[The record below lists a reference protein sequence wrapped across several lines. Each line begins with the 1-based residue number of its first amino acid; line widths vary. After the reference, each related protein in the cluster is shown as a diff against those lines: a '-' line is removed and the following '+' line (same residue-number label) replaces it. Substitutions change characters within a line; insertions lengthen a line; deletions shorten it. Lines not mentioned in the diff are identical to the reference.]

1 MDPRCH
7 YRPQEDDSRPGTSQE
22 DPHKNQDTFKKKIK
36 CCFSAEEQEILVK
49 EVTEHQH
56 QLFVTSKLPISR
68 REALWQQIVDKIN
81 SVAEVRRTVIECKKR
96 WHDCKRR
103 TKEKMDRN
111 RKAALQTGG
120 GSPAHQEALDHMEE
134 MVAAVIPEEIV
145 TGIQG
150 QDSADYHETTHMQ
163 EEDGSPADMPVPD
176 FPDDMDDEPINI
188 PQETIQKVLDTLQT
202 PPSVTRRSTEQAA
215 IAEDPPTTPIV
226 RPASSNTAEDSD
238 NTGTSFERTVV
249 GVQRE
254 LAKEVR
260 VGMQNMAASLEG
272 VCSCMMSSADQAA
285 AMQALTSILQGLQET
300 FKEFTTAVRELP
312 QHLAPQTFHCMHKCN
327 HDSLRADLAAYHC
340 DVAAILKNL
349 QILLAAVL
357 PLRPSQ
363 GAATGMSDFTS
374 SNTEVCVAPSQPTTT
389 RTKQATHTSEEEDM
403 EQITF
408 TRKSTRKH

>member
-1 MDPRCH
+1 MDPRCL
-7 YRPQEDDSRPGTSQE
+7 YRPQEDGNRPENSQE
-22 DPHKNQDTFKKKIK
+22 DPHKNQDREKKKRK
-36 CCFSAEEQEILVK
+36 FRFSAEEQDILVR

-56 QLFVTSKLPISR
+56 QLFVISKLPISR
-68 REALWQQIVDKIN
+68 REAIWQQIVDKIN
-81 SVAEVRRTVIECKKR
+81 SVAEVRRTVIVCKKR

-103 TKEKMDRN
+103 TKKKMARN
-111 RKAALQTGG
+111 RKEALQTGG

-145 TGIQG
+145 TGIPE
-150 QDSADYHETTHMQ
+150 QDSADYQETTHMR
-163 EEDGSPADMPVPD
+163 EDDGSPADMPVQD
-176 FPDDMDDEPINI
+176 YPDDMNDELTNI
-188 PQETIQKVLDTLQT
+188 SHQTLQDVLETLQT

-215 IAEDPPTTPIV
+215 ITEDPPTTLIV

-238 NTGTSFERTVV
+238 DTCTSFERTVV

-260 VGMQNMAASLEG
+260 VGMQTMAASLEG
-272 VCSCMMSSADQAA
+272 VRSCMMSTEEQAA
-285 AMQALTSILQGLQET
+285 AMQGRTPILQEIDKRL
-300 FKEFTTAVRELP
+300 KEISTAVIQLTK
-312 QHLAPQTFHCMHKCN
+312 HLQQESCQRVHECN
-327 HDSLRADLAAYHC
+327 IETLRADLAAYHH
-340 DVAAILKNL
+340 DVAAILKNQ

-363 GAATGMSDFTS
+363 VAAAGMSDSTS
-374 SNTEVCVAPSQPTTT
+374 SNTEVCVAPSQPPPP
-389 RTKQATHTSEEEDM
+389 RTEEATHTSEEEDM

>member
-7 YRPQEDDSRPGTSQE
+7 YRPQEEYSRPGTSQE
-22 DPHKNQDTFKKKIK
+22 DPHKNQDTFKKKRK

-68 REALWQQIVDKIN
+68 REAVWQQIVDKIN
-81 SVAEVRRTVIECKKR
+81 SVAEVRRTIIECKKR

-103 TKEKMDRN
+103 TKEKMARN

-134 MVAAVIPEEIV
+134 MVADVIPEEIV

-150 QDSADYHETTHMQ
+150 LDSADYQETTHMQ

-176 FPDDMDDEPINI
+176 FPDDMDDEAINI
-188 PQETIQKVLDTLQT
+188 PQETIQKVLETLQT

-215 IAEDPPTTPIV
+215 IAEEPPTTPIV
-226 RPASSNTAEDSD
+226 RPASSKTAEDSD
-238 NTGTSFERTVV
+238 DTGTSFERTVV

-272 VCSCMMSSADQAA
+272 MRLCMMPSADQAA
-285 AMQALTSILQGLQET
+285 AMQALTSNLQELQKT
-300 FKEFTTAVRELP
+300 QKEISTAVIQLT
-312 QHLAPQTFHCMHKCN
+312 QHLQ
-327 HDSLRADLAAYHC
+327 
-340 DVAAILKNL
+340 
-349 QILLAAVL
+349 
-357 PLRPSQ
+357 
-363 GAATGMSDFTS
+363 
-374 SNTEVCVAPSQPTTT
+374 
-389 RTKQATHTSEEEDM
+389 
-403 EQITF
+403 
-408 TRKSTRKH
+408 

>member
-22 DPHKNQDTFKKKIK
+22 DPHKNQDTFKKKRK

-68 REALWQQIVDKIN
+68 REAIWQQIVDKIN
-81 SVAEVRRTVIECKKR
+81 SVAEVRRTAIECKKR

-103 TKEKMDRN
+103 TKEKMG
-111 RKAALQTGG
+111 RKTALQTGG
-120 GSPAHQEALDHMEE
+120 GSPAHQEAQDHMEE

-150 QDSADYHETTHMQ
+150 QDSAEYQETTHMQ

-188 PQETIQKVLDTLQT
+188 PQETIQKVLETLQT
-202 PPSVTRRSTEQAA
+202 PPSVTRRSTEQVA

-226 RPASSNTAEDSD
+226 RPASTNTAEDSD
-238 NTGTSFERTVV
+238 DTGTSFERTVV

-260 VGMQNMAASLEG
+260 VGMQNMAVSLEG
-272 VCSCMMSSADQAA
+272 MRSCMMSSADQAA
-285 AMQALTSILQGLQET
+285 AIQALTSNLQELQKT
-300 FKEFTTAVRELP
+300 QKEISTAVIQLT
-312 QHLAPQTFHCMHKCN
+312 QHLQQQSCQHVHKCN
-327 HDSLRADLAAYHC
+327 IEPLRADLAAYHH
-340 DVAAILKNL
+340 DVAAILKN
-349 QILLAAVL
+349 QQALLAAVL

-363 GAATGMSDFTS
+363 VAATWMSDSTS
-374 SNTEVCVAPSQPTTT
+374 SNTEVCVAPSQTTTT
-389 RTKQATHTSEEEDM
+389 RTEEATHTSEEEDM

-408 TRKSTRKH
+408 TRKITQKY